1 MSVGKGTPSCARNP
15 PKFPGPAWSF
25 WNPWVAMIIPAMIRT
40 TSGAN
45 SASRFIGES
54 DSVLIPELLP
64 SVESAKHRRLLLTYR
79 WRPRFKP
86 FPEKRTH
93 RCLCELRRTPLTG
106 SWAHKEM
113 AGVLGGSRG
122 QRPCYLGLLRRGSDY
137 DAPQSQRRFP
147 STPALSRPDLCCPAL

>member
-1 MSVGKGTPSCARNP
+1 
-15 PKFPGPAWSF
+15 
-25 WNPWVAMIIPAMIRT
+25 MIRT

-64 SVESAKHRRLLLTYR
+64 SIESVKHRTLLLTYR

-93 RCLCELRRTPLTG
+93 RCLRELRRTPL
-106 SWAHKEM
+106 
-113 AGVLGGSRG
+113 LGTS
-122 QRPCYLGLLRRGSDY
+122 LR
-137 DAPQSQRRFP
+137 
-147 STPALSRPDLCCPAL
+147 

>member
-25 WNPWVAMIIPAMIRT
+25 CSPWAAMIIPAMIRT

-64 SVESAKHRRLLLTYR
+64 SVGSVEHQTLLPTYR
-79 WRPRFKP
+79 RRRRFEP
-86 FPEKRTH
+86 FPEKSVNETAASAQDY
-93 RCLCELRRTPLTG
+93 RR
-106 SWAHKEM
+106 
-113 AGVLGGSRG
+113 
-122 QRPCYLGLLRRGSDY
+122 QREVGE
-137 DAPQSQRRFP
+137 
-147 STPALSRPDLCCPAL
+147 

>member
-64 SVESAKHRRLLLTYR
+64 SVESVKHRTLLLTYR

-93 RCLCELRRTPLTG
+93 RCLRELRRIPLPRLYEKASNAGQPPHHETSHG
-106 SWAHKEM
+106 SIYE
-113 AGVLGGSRG
+113 
-122 QRPCYLGLLRRGSDY
+122 
-137 DAPQSQRRFP
+137 RF
-147 STPALSRPDLCCPAL
+147 A